1 MDELVVFNN
10 KLIKQNEDNEEIS
23 SILDNISNNLESYNT
38 DDIISSNIL
47 NTILKKSKNSSLGS
61 ISNKAKSLYTKIKKR
76 VNSYK
81 KHIFNKDLPPIRL
94 NSRKLLT
101 DLFNQEDNNKEEED
115 DIFIYEDINYLC
127 NYIEDEVYVLYEK
140 EVNSKNYK
148 NYLLKIKEL
157 LSYLKS
163 NLILRKSLLSGE
175 VSPSELVKMN
185 KNELVSKE
193 MKEKKEKLIDD
204 DFNMRRTDWNKK
216 QFEKLGIE
224 GFYICFKCKLKKTTY
239 FQMQTRRAD
248 EGMTTFVECLNC
260 GNRWKC

>member
-1 MDELVVFNN
+1 MDELIVLNN
-10 KLIKQNEDNEEIS
+10 NLIKQKEDNEEIS
-23 SILDNISNNLESYNT
+23 LILDNISNNLESYNT

-47 NTILKKSKNSSLGS
+47 YTILKKSKDSSLDS
-61 ISNKAKSLYTKIKKR
+61 ISNKAKSLYIKIKKR

-81 KHIFNKDLPPIRL
+81 KQINKDLPPIRL

-101 DLFNQEDNNKEEED
+101 SLFNQEENNKEED

-148 NYLLKIKEL
+148 SYLLKVKEL

-163 NLILRKSLLSGE
+163 NFMLRKSLLSGE
-175 VSPSELVKMN
+175 VSPGELVKMN

-193 MKEKKEKLIDD
+193 MKEKKEKLIED
-204 DFNMRRTDWNKK
+204 DFNMRRTDWNRK

-224 GFYICFKCKLKKTTY
+224 GFYMCFKCKLKKTTY